1 MLFLLG
7 SIFLSSCSMLENFFK
22 YKPYARSVKKTQDG
36 GVIALKSEHRSED
49 KELASQMMKE
59 ACGAKS
65 AVIKEE
71 GEVVVGSITNQLMT
85 KEAANKKTK
94 KGLFGLKFTEGHDGA
109 EQTSSET
116 IQKKEWLI
124 TYRCS

>member
-1 MLFLLG
+1 MLD
-7 SIFLSSCSMLENFFK
+7 NFFK
-22 YKPYARSVKKTQDG
+22 YKPYARSVKKSQEG
-36 GVIALKSEHRSED
+36 GVIALKIEHRTED
-49 KELASQMMKE
+49 KDLATSIMKE

-124 TYRCS
+124 TYTCA